1 MDRPRD
7 SPTDDQGDLTSGIA
21 TARDLT
27 FDRLADPDPLLA
39 SQASRAETSG
49 PVGMTDAERT
59 HLKGASMSGVII
71 TVVAQLVRFVLRF
84 GYQIVIGR
92 LLLPGDFGLVAL
104 AAPVISFIQTFA
116 DLGLSEAT
124 IQKKDISQAQLSGL
138 FWLNIVT
145 GAVLA
150 GLCAIIAEP
159 IARFYGDPRA
169 APIVM
174 ASGGLLLL
182 SSFFSQHM
190 ALMNRHMR
198 FKGIAVMDIA
208 TFLVGSAAGIA
219 SALLGAGYWAIIINQ
234 LVTNLVGLVMA
245 WTMTGWMPGRPGRY
259 SEMKPLIAFGGN
271 MTSSSI
277 IKFFSRNSDNILLGR
292 FAGEYALGL
301 YDRAFKLMSLPF
313 GQVSAPFSRVAI
325 PLLSRCRDE
334 PEFYRRAFQR
344 LLEAVL
350 LLLYPALVFVVATCH
365 ELIVLALGQ
374 RWAEVTPIF
383 AILGIDAFVAPLGN
397 SMTWL
402 FVSQGRTAEMRNY
415 AFITCVLAISLF
427 VIGLHWGPRGV
438 AAGYATA
445 GVTEL
450 CIQWP
455 TVTRKGPLRRRDFVS
470 TVAPFLPAVAISF
483 AVLLGLRT
491 RLPRGWLMLG
501 AEAILSY
508 IVFAASL
515 VLMPAGRRVLRDVW
529 QQVGNLGRRMALKVY
544 GGQTDSD
551 SAGTRRA

>member
-1 MDRPRD
+1 MGRYR
-7 SPTDDQGDLTSGIA
+7 TSAIGRVGGMTGGGAEPDGLI
-21 TARDLT
+21 
-27 FDRLADPDPLLA
+27 LAGSTVPDPL
-39 SQASRAETSG
+39 
-49 PVGMTDAERT
+49 MTDAERDR
-59 HLKGASMSGVII
+59 LKGASMSGVII
-71 TVVAQLVRFVLRF
+71 NVVTQLVRFVLRF

-104 AAPVISFIQTFA
+104 AAPAISFIQTFA

-124 IQKKDISQAQLSGL
+124 IQKKDITQAQLSGL
-138 FWLNIVT
+138 FWLNIAT
-145 GAVLA
+145 GVVLA
-150 GLCAIIAEP
+150 ALCATVAQP

-174 ASGGLLLL
+174 VSGGLLLL

-190 ALMNRHMR
+190 ALLNRHMR
-198 FKGIAVMDIA
+198 FKAIAVMDIA
-208 TFLVGSAAGIA
+208 TFVVGSAAGIA
-219 SALLGAGYWAIIINQ
+219 SALLGAGYWAIIVNQ
-234 LVTNLVGLVMA
+234 VVTNLVGLVMA
-245 WTMTGWMPGRPGRY
+245 WTITGWLPGRPGRF

-271 MTSSSI
+271 MTGSSI

-313 GQVSAPFSRVAI
+313 GQVSAPFSKVAI

-334 PEFYRRAFQR
+334 PEFYRRAYQR
-344 LLEAVL
+344 MLEAVL

-415 AFITCVLAISLF
+415 ALVTCVLAISLF
-427 VIGLHWGPRGV
+427 VIGLHWGPKGV

-445 GVTEL
+445 GFTEL
-450 CIQWP
+450 CFLWP
-455 TVTRKGPLRRRDFVS
+455 TVTRKGPLRGRDFVS

-483 AVLLGLRT
+483 AVLLGLRS
-491 RLPRGWLMLG
+491 RLPHGWLTLG
-501 AEAILSY
+501 LEGLLSY
-508 IVFAASL
+508 FVFAASL
-515 VLMPAGRRVLRDVW
+515 AATPGGRRVLRDVW
-529 QQVGNLGRRMALKVY
+529 QQVGNLTRRMTRAS
-544 GGQTDSD
+544 GGRPA
-551 SAGTRRA
+551 SAAATTHQAREKTI